1 MSFSSSAVDRCE
13 YRLEITARLIAVG
26 LTARPFLPTD
36 TSRTSKPESPSLSIP
51 RPAHPIEGTQMPLI
65 AAEYPLLNIVWTML
79 VFFGLVIWLRLLF
92 TVFGDVFSRHDISGW
107 AKAGWCVLS
116 IILPFVGVLLYL
128 GTQGEGI
135 AARNAER
142 LQAAQSQVDQYVRDT
157 AGSSGATQEIAN
169 AKQLLDSGAISQ
181 AEFDTLKQKALA

>member
-1 MSFSSSAVDRCE
+1 
-13 YRLEITARLIAVG
+13 
-26 LTARPFLPTD
+26 
-36 TSRTSKPESPSLSIP
+36 
-51 RPAHPIEGTQMPLI
+51 MPLA
-65 AAEYPLLNIVWTML
+65 AAEYPLLNIIWTML
-79 VFFGLVIWLRLLF
+79 CFFGLVIWLRLLF

-107 AKAGWCVLS
+107 SKAGWCVLA
-116 IILPFVGVLLYL
+116 IVLPFVGVLLYL

-157 AGSSGATQEIAN
+157 AGSGGATQEIAN